1 MRLKKIRQNIKGIFS
16 GYKNYLKKSVLCRTK
31 EGNNTVALSSW
42 DAGARVA
49 SIIQIVTHETSP
61 FEGREHEF
69 T

>member
-1 MRLKKIRQNIKGIFS
+1 MKISF
-16 GYKNYLKKSVLCRTK
+16 LHRTK